1 MDAVVIRGVLLDF
14 SGTLFRLEPGPG
26 AVDGL
31 RTSDGGALTAERYA
45 DLLALMTVPTGVPA
59 HLPADLHDSWHRR
72 DLDPEVHRAAYQAS
86 LAHPELGL
94 AEGVASRL
102 YDLML
107 APSSWRP
114 YPDTAAALRLLR
126 AKGIPVAVV
135 SNIAWDLRETF
146 AHWDLADLVD
156 EFVLSYAVGVVK
168 PDAKIFEIACERL
181 SVAPADA
188 LMIGD
193 SATADGGAART
204 GCRFERVE
212 PQATAN
218 RHDAL
223 LGALRAHGITD

>member
-31 RTSDGGALTAERYA
+31 HNADGTALTAERYA
-45 DLLALMTVPTGVPA
+45 DVLALMTVPTGVPA

-72 DLDPEVHRAAYQAS
+72 DLNPEVHRAGYEAS
-86 LAHPELGL
+86 LVHPELGL
-94 AEGVASRL
+94 GGDTPGKL

-114 YPDTAAALRLLR
+114 YPDTEAALRLLR

-135 SNIAWDLRETF
+135 SNIAWDLRDTF
-146 AHWDLADLVD
+146 AHWGLAELVD
-156 EFVLSYAVGVVK
+156 EFVLSYVVGVVK

-181 SVAPADA
+181 SVEPGAA

-193 SATADGGAART
+193 SAEADGGAAAA

-218 RHDAL
+218 RQDAL
-223 LGALRAHGITD
+223 LGALRRHGIAD